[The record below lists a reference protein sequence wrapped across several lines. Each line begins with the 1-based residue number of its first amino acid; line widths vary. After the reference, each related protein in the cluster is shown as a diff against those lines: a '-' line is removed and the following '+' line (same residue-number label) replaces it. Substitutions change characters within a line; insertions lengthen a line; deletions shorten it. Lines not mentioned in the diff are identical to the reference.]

1 MDQIQVRTM
10 SLEYAVRALSAKP
23 DLADNYL
30 DLACKIH
37 AFLTNGPGP
46 VETGMV
52 PKSPQVDISGLS
64 G

>member
-1 MDQIQVRTM
+1 M